1 MSTLLLRLAAPLQ
14 SWGDCSKFEVRGTGR
29 EPTKSGVIGMIASAL
44 GISREDADAL
54 KPLNALRF
62 GIRADREGRLLRD
75 FHTAKDAK
83 TAYVTYRDY
92 LSDAVF
98 LAGVEADDE
107 AYLEELLHALT
118 HPVYPLYLGRRSCPV
133 TLPLVLGIRKSDLV
147 TALKTEPN
155 CSDIENLDRKTPDG
169 ARIQYDNEAG
179 APGARRQDAAD
190 SFSIRHRCH
199 GWRIVTEEI
208 LPAAEHD
215 PMAEL

>member
-29 EPTKSGVIGMIASAL
+29 EPTKSGVIGLLASAL
-44 GISREDADAL
+44 GISREDAEAL
-54 KPLNALRF
+54 KPLNTLRF
-62 GIRADREGRLLRD
+62 GIRADREGHLLRD
-75 FHTAKDAK
+75 FHTARDTK

-98 LAGVEADDE
+98 LAGLESDDD
-107 AYLEELLHALT
+107 AYLEQLMYALK

-133 TLPLVLGIRKSDLV
+133 TLPLVIGIRKCDLV
-147 TALKTEPN
+147 SALKDEP
-155 CSDIENLDRKTPDG
+155 TFTDG
-169 ARIQYDNEAG
+169 KVPNGIRIQYDDATG
-179 APGARRQDAAD
+179 APIARRQDVPE
-190 SFSIRHRCH
+190 SFSIRHRSH

-208 LPAAEHD
+208 LPSPEHD

>member
-14 SWGDCSKFEVRGTGR
+14 SWGDSAKFEVRGTGR
-29 EPTKSGVIGMIASAL
+29 EPTKSGVVGLLAAAL

-54 KPLNALRF
+54 RPLNSLRF
-62 GIRADREGRLLRD
+62 GIRAEREGTLLRD

-98 LAGVEADDE
+98 LAGVESVDE
-107 AYLEELLHALT
+107 TYLQTLLYALS

-133 TLPLVLGIRKSDLV
+133 TLPLVLGIRECDLE
-147 TALKTEPN
+147 TALKTEPR
-155 CSDIENLDRKTPDG
+155 CTDG
-169 ARIQYDNEAG
+169 SSPAGTRIQYDDENG
-179 APGARRQDAAD
+179 APSSRRQDIPET
-190 SFSIRHRCH
+190 FSVLHRAH

-208 LPAAEHD
+208 LQLDEHD

>member
-14 SWGDCSKFEVRGTGR
+14 SWGECSKFEVRGTGR
-29 EPTKSGVIGMIASAL
+29 EPTKSGVIGLLAAAF

-75 FHTAKDAK
+75 FHMAKNAK
-83 TAYVTYRDY
+83 NPYVTYRDY

-98 LAGVEADDE
+98 LAGLESDDD
-107 AYLEELLHALT
+107 AFLEQIAHALM

-133 TLPLVLGIRKSDLV
+133 TLPLVLGIRKCDLV
-147 TALKTEPN
+147 SALKKEPPCTN
-155 CSDIENLDRKTPDG
+155 AKPLERI
-169 ARIQYDNEAG
+169 RIQYDSADIVT
-179 APGARRQDAAD
+179 GARRQDVPE
-190 SFSIRHRCH
+190 SFSVRRRSH

-215 PMAEL
+215 PLAEL